1 MTDVKGREVM
11 CEVFV
16 YVEEFRNI
24 ANMEFAAIY
33 WFTKIIILISV
44 SNSGFKVHLTLDVL
58 KVINQS
64 RIS

>member
-1 MTDVKGREVM
+1 MTDVKGREMM

-16 YVEEFRNI
+16 YDEEFRNI

-33 WFTKIIILISV
+33 WFTKIIILIIMSIRC
-44 SNSGFKVHLTLDVL
+44 FKVDLTIDVF